1 MRWHKHAERK
11 VHNPL
16 HGWQNTYQDGT
27 SGGFTKIIS
36 ICGIY
41 WGIPITKKMVVRR
54 RGLQTQLNHL
64 VIARHATLRL
74 AQARPLG
81 EQPSTDMSA
90 HRRPSSAG
98 GAAVDNDASLLSL
111 GRLRRRVLRA
121 AQTTPGSGGD
131 DVILPQS
138 PPHRRIRRGW
148 RAKMDDSSG
157 RRFLRSRRLR
167 R

>member
-1 MRWHKHAERK
+1 MQKEKCTTPYMVGKIH
-11 VHNPL
+11 
-16 HGWQNTYQDGT
+16 
-27 SGGFTKIIS
+27 TKMELLGDLQKLFPS
-36 ICGIY
+36 VGY

-54 RGLQTQLNHL
+54 RWPANS
-64 VIARHATLRL
+64 AKPPPRHATLRL
-74 AQARPLG
+74 AHARPLG

-148 RAKMDDSSG
+148 RAKKDDSSG

>member
-1 MRWHKHAERK
+1 MQKEKCTTPYMVGKIH
-11 VHNPL
+11 
-16 HGWQNTYQDGT
+16 
-27 SGGFTKIIS
+27 TKMELLGDLQKLFPS
-36 ICGIY
+36 VGY

-148 RAKMDDSSG
+148 RAKKDDSSG